1 METTSSG
8 PGPVVVGVDRSD
20 GAREAVAWA
29 ADLASVWGSVLHLVH
44 AMPVEPDTTESR
56 PWFGAL
62 LDIAERVGCERPHA
76 ELRQG
81 DPVEVLT
88 ERGADAR
95 MLVLGGY
102 GEGARAGMLAGSVAL
117 ALVGHAACPL
127 AVVRGRSPRVPPPSS
142 GPVVVGVDGSPAGRA
157 ALGLAA
163 VLAVSLGA
171 PLVAVHSWTDVVSG
185 PFGTS
190 RRPEGPEF
198 LAAEGAARLDAELA
212 TLAASYPALAVE
224 RHVAEDTPLRALL
237 DRAENARLLVVGNRG
252 PDRRTGM
259 LSGSTSRA
267 LVEFA
272 ACPVVV
278 TTPPAAV
285 LAGPVAHPARAVR

>member
-1 METTSSG
+1 MESISSD
-8 PGPVVVGVDRSD
+8 PAPVVVGVDRSD

-29 ADLASVWGSVLHLVH
+29 ADLASAWGSVLHLVH
-44 AMPVEPDTTESR
+44 AVPVQPVTTEPL

-62 LDIAERVGCERPHA
+62 LDTAERVGCERPHA
-76 ELRQG
+76 EFLRG

-95 MLVLGGY
+95 LLVLGSY
-102 GEGARAGMLAGSVAL
+102 GEGAWAGMLAGSVAL
-117 ALVGHAACPL
+117 ALVGHAACPV
-127 AVVRGRSPRVPPPSS
+127 AVVRGRSPQAPPPSS

-163 VLAVSLGA
+163 ELAVSLGA
-171 PLVAVHSWTDVVSG
+171 PLVAVHSWTDVVAG
-185 PFGTS
+185 PTGTS

-212 TLAASYPALAVE
+212 TLAVSHPALAVE

-237 DRAENARLLVVGNRG
+237 DRAQSARLLVVGNRG

-278 TTPPAAV
+278 TTPTV
-285 LAGPVAHPARAVR
+285 AGPVARPAGAVR